1 MEAGFRVTI
10 EELALRGTRDGVR
23 GDFTIDSYPGPDGVL
38 GPAVFD
44 VRVSSTYKADGE
56 LKPEARKAG
65 GVAEAGEKFKREHY
79 KGIQCTFV
87 PLCVEQFGT
96 QGEAAYAF
104 LDTVAEAQAAKA
116 LGVDLESARQL
127 PGFFRA
133 QAAAN
138 KHCRMVISVAIA
150 KVQAKLV
157 IKGAESVRLSQ
168 AQAFGVPDP
177 VMHAAAAA
185 G

>member
-1 MEAGFRVTI
+1 
-10 EELALRGTRDGVR
+10 LR

-104 LDTVAEAQAAKA
+104 LDTVAEAQAAKRRSE
-116 LGVDLESARQL
+116 LIWNRRVSCLV
-127 PGFFRA
+127 FFRA
-133 QAAAN
+133 KAAAN
-138 KHCRMVISVAIA
+138 KHCRMVISVAS
-150 KVQAKLV
+150 LRCRP
-157 IKGAESVRLSQ
+157 S
-168 AQAFGVPDP
+168 
-177 VMHAAAAA
+177 
-185 G
+185 

>member
-1 MEAGFRVTI
+1 MSSAGGS
-10 EELALRGTRDGVR
+10 LSSACGASQYNHSLR

-127 PGFFRA
+127 PGFFSREGGGK
-133 QAAAN
+133 QALQDGDFGGNREGAGQASNQGGGECAA
-138 KHCRMVISVAIA
+138 KSSA
-150 KVQAKLV
+150 
-157 IKGAESVRLSQ
+157 
-168 AQAFGVPDP
+168 GVWCS
-177 VMHAAAAA
+177 
-185 G
+185 